1 MSYSSFLLNIEA
13 LFCKQR
19 LLLTTS
25 LLIFSALI
33 WLKNLLFP
41 IRDGHVKSSTVWDF
55 AETLSFKLYHE
66 YPLNTFRFLQ
76 VWNGVLCQ
84 KEVTLCVGVH
94 QGVVMSPCGIS
105 GFSVVHY
112 SGIIYLDKINTLY
125 DSLLYNYKF
134 VNRNIYI
141 SFIVFK
147 INSFLVKPIKLFF
160 YSIGSTL

>member
-1 MSYSSFLLNIEA
+1 MTFPYTWWTCEIYCVGLCRDIE
-13 LFCKQR
+13 LQ
-19 LLLTTS
+19 
-25 LLIFSALI
+25 
-33 WLKNLLFP
+33 
-41 IRDGHVKSSTVWDF
+41 
-55 AETLSFKLYHE
+55 ETLSFKLYHG
-66 YPLNTFRFLQ
+66 YPINTFRFLQ

-147 INSFLVKPIKLFF
+147 INSFLVKPIKLLFLF
-160 YSIGSTL
+160 HR

>member
-1 MSYSSFLLNIEA
+1 M
-13 LFCKQR
+13 KKV
-19 LLLTTS
+19 T
-25 LLIFSALI
+25 
-33 WLKNLLFP
+33 FP
-41 IRDGHVKSSTVWDF
+41 YTWCTCEIYCVGLCRDIHV
-55 AETLSFKLYHE
+55 ELQGTLSFKLYHE
-66 YPLNTFRFLQ
+66 YPINIFRFLQ

-105 GFSVVHY
+105 GFSIVHY

-141 SFIVFK
+141 SFNIIFK

>member
-1 MSYSSFLLNIEA
+1 MIKKLTFPYTGWTCEIFYCVGLCRDIE
-13 LFCKQR
+13 LQ
-19 LLLTTS
+19 
-25 LLIFSALI
+25 
-33 WLKNLLFP
+33 
-41 IRDGHVKSSTVWDF
+41 G
-55 AETLSFKLYHE
+55 TLSFKLYHE
-66 YPLNTFRFLQ
+66 YPINNFRFLQ

-112 SGIIYLDKINTLY
+112 SGIIYLDKIITLY

-160 YSIGSTL
+160 YSISSTL

>member
-1 MSYSSFLLNIEA
+1 MIKKLTFPYTRCTCEIY
-13 LFCKQR
+13 CVR
-19 LLLTTS
+19 LC
-25 LLIFSALI
+25 
-33 WLKNLLFP
+33 
-41 IRDGHVKSSTVWDF
+41 RDIHV
-55 AETLSFKLYHE
+55 ELQGTLSFKLYHE

-105 GFSVVHY
+105 GFSIVHY

-147 INSFLVKPIKLFF
+147 INSILVKPIKLFF

>member
-1 MSYSSFLLNIEA
+1 MI
-13 LFCKQR
+13 KK
-19 LLLTTS
+19 LT
-25 LLIFSALI
+25 
-33 WLKNLLFP
+33 FP
-41 IRDGHVKSSTVWDF
+41 YTWCTCEIYCVGLCRDIHV
-55 AETLSFKLYHE
+55 ELQGTLSFKLYHE
-66 YPLNTFRFLQ
+66 YPINTFIFLQ

-141 SFIVFK
+141 SLIVFK